1 MRLKEFLANNK
12 IKGEIFAKHAGIT
25 HRTLMYA
32 LSGKDVKLDTAMKI
46 EKATCGAVTCYD
58 MYLDKCNEQTNDKNN
73 KEQQQDKTCSDAP
86 V

>member
-1 MRLKEFLANNK
+1 MRLKEFLHLNK

-58 MYLDKCNEQTNDKNN
+58 MYLDKDDQKPKDENN
-73 KEQQQDKTCSDAP
+73 KQQQQNQAASDAP

>member
-1 MRLKEFLANNK
+1 MRLREFLELNK
-12 IKGEIFAKHAGIT
+12 IKGEVFAQHAGIT

-58 MYLDKCNEQTNDKNN
+58 MYLDKHDDQPNNKNN
-73 KEQQQDKTCSDAP
+73 KQQQQNQSTSNTP

>member
-1 MRLKEFLANNK
+1 MRLKEFLQLNK

-58 MYLDKCNEQTNDKNN
+58 MHLDKNN
-73 KEQQQDKTCSDAP
+73 DHTNNANNKQQQQNQACSDAP